1 MILTKVNHL
10 SKFSNKGLVNNVWQR
25 QRGLATT
32 KKYTAAEREELL
44 KVANEKMKAYYTNRP
59 PIEKIRQSKRNSNS
73 VRDKEHYIQAVLVAS
88 FVATFVI
95 TPFLGKKIAQD
106 DAFRNAVIPSWYDFS
121 ISSPK
126 SAWTRAELH
135 EQVTNIQH
143 DLHER
148 AIRGEFSPDKMDEM
162 RRHFEGVD
170 PDSDE
175 HGWGKIHPGLDEDDD
190 IEDD

>member
-1 MILTKVNHL
+1 
-10 SKFSNKGLVNNVWQR
+10 
-25 QRGLATT
+25 
-32 KKYTAAEREELL
+32 
-44 KVANEKMKAYYTNRP
+44 MKAYYTNRP

-126 SAWTRAELH
+126 SAWTRAE
-135 EQVTNIQH
+135 
-143 DLHER
+143 
-148 AIRGEFSPDKMDEM
+148 FSPDKMDEM

-175 HGWGKIHPGLDEDDD
+175 HGWGKIHP
-190 IEDD
+190 